1 MSKNIEMQEKTSAS
15 TYETLYPKTSAS
27 QVFLSEEAK
36 QATNGLENLD
46 QAASFWG
53 GGQNEIGDIKISARN
68 NLGNKWLECN
78 GNIISKTDYPQLAN
92 YCEEKGFPFGND
104 KSEIINPNITYSG
117 NYYSP
122 QMFQVGEYFVIFTSQ
137 IDYDYSSNKFIL
149 RYSYTKDL
157 NSTTWNNKVAM
168 INDVRGYLEFL
179 QGEILHIQNMS
190 LANNYYILQLEYGYI
205 FFASD
210 ITNSNSWDYYRIIGA
225 MDANWDAPIVYQDGY
240 YQTTFVYNEKCYG
253 AYRTVLTNAWTLKNS
268 NVEIPIYNISTTYY
282 QEVVFDSNTGYFI
295 YVTESTGTSS
305 DSSSYVYNI
314 FYFKAPNAP
323 ISALRASSSSKRRGI
338 YFNVENGVLYVWYWN
353 SSGNS
358 NNYVSYNYATI
369 PSGINTETNI
379 DQGSIISYHGKVD
392 KYIIGAISKN
402 NITVISSVNRENSNS
417 VSYTTT
423 TSLKSTKL
431 YNFFVLPDGLYV
443 QVNTGDSSSGTITF
457 QKYPFGIML
466 PNITITS
473 TNSNIKAYIKGK
485 D

>member
-122 QMFQVGEYFVIFTSQ
+122 QMFQVGEYFVIFTKKMS
-137 IDYDYSSNKFIL
+137 YDSSTSKFTL
-149 RYSYTKDL
+149 NYSYTKDL
-157 NSTTWNNKVAM
+157 NSTAWTSKVAT
-168 INDVRGYLEFL
+168 IDDVRNYEWRLG
-179 QGEILHIQNMS
+179 GRSIANMS
-190 LANNYYILQLEYGYI
+190 LANGYYILQMDYGYI
-205 FFASD
+205 FFTTD
-210 ITNSNSWDYYRIIGA
+210 ITNANSWDYYSIIGS
-225 MDANWDAPIVYQDGY
+225 MNSEWDSPIIYQDGY

-268 NVEIPIYNISTTYY
+268 SAEIPIYNISTTYK

-295 YVTESTGTSS
+295 YATKSTGSSS
-305 DSSSYVYNI
+305 DSPAYTYNL
-314 FYFKAPNAP
+314 FYFKAPNTP
-323 ISALRASSSSKRRGI
+323 ISAFQDTSSHDRSGMF
-338 YFNVENGVLYVWYWN
+338 FNVENGVLYVWYYN
-353 SSGNS
+353 SSYNEQ
-358 NNYVSYNYATI
+358 NYVSYNYATV
-369 PSGINTETNI
+369 PNSINIDTNI
-379 DQGSIISYHGKVD
+379 DQGSIISYSGKVD
-392 KYIIGAISKN
+392 KYIISNVSATQMT
-402 NITVISSVNRENSNS
+402 ITSSLNRENSKDTT
-417 VSYTTT
+417 YTTT
-423 TSLKSTKL
+423 SPLKTKYL
-431 YNFFVLPDGLYV
+431 RYFFVQPDGLYI
-443 QVNTGDSSSGTITF
+443 QVNTKSSSNGNVTF

-473 TNSNIKAYIKGK
+473 TNSNVKAYIKGK